1 VAALTEEKGKL
12 TVLEEEP
19 LSERELA
26 EATKL
31 LSSLLARG
39 GAEAAVEAGLAAAQ
53 EEIRAVAEELE
64 RLSRKLLPEV
74 AELDLGAMAG
84 YLFGIT
90 DPIGQIQAWF
100 AERFREM
107 AAWFSSAVQGIF
119 KDFWDK
125 IISPVLGGVRFVVD
139 AIKSTLDG
147 VAQQVAGLAS
157 SIISGVM
164 GALAPLLEGARSF
177 LGSLIQGVAAGVA
190 SLASQVGSLFS
201 SLASQIGSV
210 ASAVA
215 SGFASLA
222 SRLGDVARGILDAV
236 GRVGAAVG
244 EAFGKLADL
253 VSRSLGELAGRVLG
267 AVQTIAS
274 MLTGLFERVVGS
286 LAGLGDLVARGFA
299 GLAQSISGVAQAVAR
314 VVAPIAEAVA
324 RALDPIADM
333 VGRGFAAMGEW
344 MAKASQSLLQVG
356 VSIQGFVNAVLHLP
370 ERIRGFFEWIKEAIE
385 GVRRAIE
392 GFFRDPIG
400 AIRAALRDIGEWI
413 WKALPGWL
421 RDAVELLA
429 SFFRELRESLGSS
442 PIDLRGFF
450 KGVFDWL
457 AQQIWNM
464 LPDWLRG
471 AIQALQ
477 DFADW
482 LRRSLEDFARDP
494 MGFLQ
499 RGFTWLAQ
507 QIWEHLPEPAR
518 GALQAL
524 KGWLDEVWRRL
535 GEFAE
540 SARRALEDF
549 AKWIWEHLPE
559 PLKWFLERVREF
571 FEQAWR
577 GIVWFFTEAAPNFF
591 SWLWQ
596 QLQEFAR
603 DPAGYVY
610 RGFQWLGEEIWK
622 RLPDPVKWFF
632 ERVRE
637 FFEWAWS
644 GLVWLF
650 SEGLPNFFRWLWERV
665 QEFWR
670 DPIGSISRGLY
681 WVGEQIW
688 KLLPDPLKQF
698 ITWVRGGLEW
708 LWQQFLEFVRDPIGA
723 IQSFFAWLAERV
735 MEGLKWIAD
744 VLWKGVEAVF
754 RWLGGALAGFV
765 ELLYRVVVE
774 PMRGIAE
781 SIGRAALDAL
791 EWIVGVGRSA
801 VERAVETIKSVL
813 RAGLEEGKRLLLETV
828 LRVVGGGG
836 GGEVDLALT
845 LSGIAI
851 LLSFVWDWGASVC
864 KYFSHLTERV
874 FVGYVASMGV
884 RFGIIT
890 VDNAIKKVFG
900 IYTRPARILYEL
912 GEFLHRLAD
921 SMRHW
926 FFELVPRGL
935 AAVIEPAFMYA
946 WRQGCD
952 FFGLEDLPLSAPA
965 LPLVVTALQRLGIVE
980 EAGVGGEGG
989 VALPAPPS
997 LGPMPP
1003 ARVTAPPP
1011 VAALARRVS
1020 PAEVFHRYLM
1030 YRGYPK
1036 WFREVFT
1043 GAGEWGDRAKVEVVD
1058 RFGQTRTIP
1067 LAMVFEMPTPGEVA
1081 EMMVKDA
1088 FASFD
1093 DYKRWAARL
1102 GVPESV
1108 AVFNYF
1114 LRFRYPDPRF
1124 LWTFAL
1130 RAAANMLW
1138 FRQTPEMKGDAE
1150 RDARPIGAYIPADPA
1165 DFNGRGGEA
1174 FRILVKYLKWQ
1185 DYASFAWDAG
1195 WPSDAGII
1203 ADALAD
1209 IPSKIDARWMC
1220 VPPGTIVLGDNKPIE
1235 TYRIGDATLYG
1246 GRVLET
1252 FARPY
1257 RGDLVVIKGL
1267 GLLPIKVTPE
1277 HPVLVVEGEIRWRYY
1292 RRGGKTV
1299 ATHERVFSEP
1309 FFVEA
1314 EGVQPAPVR
1323 STARGYVFRRRGH
1336 YLVVPRLR
1344 GEYDIR
1350 EVDLSKYYKCY
1361 SVVPRR
1367 VRERLGERIPRL
1379 ILDEDTA
1386 WMLGFYVGDG
1396 SVFENRKGGCV
1407 RFYPASGEH
1416 VARLVRVIERYG
1428 GRPMVYKYG
1437 NSYMVVWYNT
1447 AVKRFLAEHF
1457 GDRAYNRH
1465 IPDFVLLHK
1474 DEGVLRAFLQG
1485 YLDADGHRYGSRGQ
1499 RYEAVTVSKVLALQL
1514 QLLCF
1519 RLGYVCSITPKNE
1532 PQAGYAGEAYR
1543 LTIEL
1548 ERDEKR
1554 VKIRFAGDYVLVPV
1568 VEVSREPYEGYVYNL
1583 ETERNVYLVSNA
1595 IVHNCKWGLL
1605 DLLGELGVGATS
1617 PPEAIATALEGG
1629 GARGAGG
1636 PEMKM
1641 DVELLC
1647 KFLMAGGLHP
1657 YYVPLSAIAEA
1668 MNALSEERTM
1678 VRTGVQNLYERGL
1691 ITLRTARSLLSG
1703 IGVVRFKVA
1712 YAAPPNFTWKSF
1724 DFGVPI
1730 RFLEPEVHLTLVRSA
1745 MDRYLEVYG
1754 KAVSEVARGVRELA
1768 ISPEDGEKL
1777 LKKYAEAIGARL
1789 NATLGGELGLR
1800 AEVAPD
1806 EEYFKA
1812 WLEYAQ
1818 LTADIE
1824 TVYRLRLLAQRI
1836 LGWVIYRVATGYVT
1850 GEELERV
1857 LATLETHFNFT
1868 KRELD
1873 AVRALAAAVNDIA
1886 VRETERSTRARVALE
1901 EAVPTL
1907 GTLAAM
1913 AEYVEVPMGFVRQVL
1928 AERRVTGTY
1937 AELWIR
1943 YLVARTI
1950 AREVDTLSSTYRRW
1964 VENFAEPVGV
1974 GEAIR
1979 ELMRAGGWTDREL
1992 AIYDVDLYLRRAFR
2006 VMSLLTPTVRQFV
2019 GDALYLSDWERYLED
2034 LLRARGV
2041 DLERYKRQVE
2051 YYKTLIRNR
2060 RLRARVNA
2068 YITELVNAYAE
2079 GVITEDE
2086 LRGELEYLK
2095 GYGLVDEEVEIVT
2108 WIAELRR
2115 ARRLA
2120 RRR

>member
-1 VAALTEEKGKL
+1 MTEGETNL
-12 TVLEEEP
+12 AVLEEKP

-31 LSSLLARG
+31 LSSLLSKG
-39 GAEAAVEAGLAAAQ
+39 GAEAALEAGLVAAQ
-53 EEIRAVAEELE
+53 EELRAVAEELE

-74 AELDLGAMAG
+74 AELDLEAMAG

-90 DPIGQIQAWF
+90 DPIGQIQGWF
-100 AERFREM
+100 AERFRE
-107 AAWFSSAVQGIF
+107 ATVWFSSAVQGIF
-119 KDFWDK
+119 RDFWDK

-201 SLASQIGSV
+201 SLATQIGNV

-267 AVQTIAS
+267 AVQTVAS

-286 LAGLGDLVARGFA
+286 LAGLGDLMARGFA
-299 GLAQSISGVAQAVAR
+299 GLAQSISGVAQTVAR
-314 VVAPIAEAVA
+314 AVAPIAEAVA
-324 RALDPIADM
+324 RALGPIADM

-344 MAKASQSLLQVG
+344 MAKASQSLLQLG
-356 VSIQGFVNAVLHLP
+356 VSVQGFVNAVLHLP

-450 KGVFDWL
+450 KGIFDWL

-471 AIQALQ
+471 AIQAIQ

-482 LRRSLEDFARDP
+482 LRKSLEEFARDP

-507 QIWEHLPEPAR
+507 QIWEHLPEPVR
-518 GALQAL
+518 GALLTL
-524 KGWLDEVWRRL
+524 KGWLDETWRRL

-559 PLKWFLERVREF
+559 PLRWFLERVRDF
-571 FEQAWR
+571 FEQIWR
-577 GIVWFFTEAAPNFF
+577 GIVWFFTEAVPNFF

-637 FFEWAWS
+637 FFEWAWN

-650 SEGLPNFFRWLWERV
+650 SEGLPNFFRWLWERI

-688 KLLPDPLKQF
+688 NLLPDPLRQF
-698 ITWVRGGLEW
+698 IIWVRKGLEW

-723 IQSFFAWLAERV
+723 IQGFFAWLAERV
-735 MEGLKWIAD
+735 MEGVKWIAD

-754 RWLGGALAGFV
+754 RWLGGVLAGFA
-765 ELLYRVVVE
+765 ELLYRAVVE
-774 PMRGIAE
+774 PLRGIAE
-781 SIGRAALDAL
+781 SIGRAVLASLGWL
-791 EWIVGVGRSA
+791 VGLGQSA
-801 VERAVETIKSVL
+801 AKQIAETVEGAI
-813 RAGLEEGKRLLLETV
+813 RAGFEEGKRLLLEAIAEA
-828 LRVVGGGG
+828 VGGRGV
-836 GGEVDLALT
+836 GEIDLALKVT
-845 LSGIAI
+845 LLAFGLSG
-851 LLSFVWDWGASVC
+851 LFDWAASLA
-864 KYFSHLTERV
+864 KYLSHLNERI
-874 FVGYVASMGV
+874 FIGYVASLGV
-884 RFGIIT
+884 QFGIVT
-890 VDNAIKKVFG
+890 VDNAIRKVWG
-900 IYTRPARILYEL
+900 VYLRPARAWYEL
-912 GEFLHRLAD
+912 GEFLARTAD
-921 SMRHW
+921 TMRHW
-926 FFELVPRGL
+926 FFELVPRGF
-935 AAVIEPAFMYA
+935 AAVIEPAFMYT
-946 WRQGCD
+946 WRQACD
-952 FFGLEDLPLSAPA
+952 TFGLENLPLSAPA
-965 LPLVVTALQRLGIVE
+965 LPLVVTALQRLGLT
-980 EAGVGGEGG
+980 G
-989 VALPAPPS
+989 
-997 LGPMPP
+997 
-1003 ARVTAPPP
+1003 
-1011 VAALARRVS
+1011 
-1020 PAEVFHRYLM
+1020 PAEVGEWDAFKMLEDYMM
-1030 YRGYPK
+1030 YRGYPR
-1036 WFREVFT
+1036 WFREAFL
-1043 GAGEWGDRAKVEVVD
+1043 GFGKYGMRAKIRVSD
-1058 RFGQTRTIP
+1058 RFRQRRDIP
-1067 LAMVFEMPTPGEVA
+1067 LAMVYEMPTPGELA

-1093 DYKRWAARL
+1093 DYKRWAERL

-1108 AVFNYF
+1108 AVFYYF
-1114 LRFRYPDPRF
+1114 LRFRYPDPRY

-1138 FRQTPEMKGDAE
+1138 FRQTPEMRGDAE
-1150 RDARPIGAYIPADPA
+1150 QDARPIGAYTPADPA

-1174 FRILVKYLKWQ
+1174 FRILLKYLKWQ

-1386 WMLGFYVGDG
+1386 WMIGFYVGDG

-1474 DEGVLRAFLQG
+1474 DERVLRAFLQG

-1519 RLGYVCSITPKNE
+1519 RLGYVCSITPKSE
-1532 PQAGYAGEAYR
+1532 PQAGYTGEAYR

-1554 VKIRFAGDYVLVPV
+1554 AKIRFAGDYVLVPV
-1568 VEVSREPYEGYVYNL
+1568 VEVSREPYEGHVYNL

-1595 IVHNCKWGLL
+1595 IVHNCKWGLF
-1605 DLLGELGVGATS
+1605 DLLGELGVGAAS
-1617 PPEAIATALEGG
+1617 PPEAIATALAGG

-1641 DVELLC
+1641 NVEVLC

-1657 YYVPLSAIAEA
+1657 YYVPLSAVAEA

-1691 ITLRTARSLLSG
+1691 ITLRTARSLMSG
-1703 IGVVRFKVA
+1703 MGVVRFKVA
-1712 YAAPPNFTWKSF
+1712 YAAPPDFAWKSF
-1724 DFGVPI
+1724 DFGVPV

-1754 KAVSEVARGVRELA
+1754 RAVSEVARGVRELA
-1768 ISPEDGEKL
+1768 LSPEEGERI

-1789 NATLGGELGLR
+1789 SATLGGELGLR
-1800 AEVAPD
+1800 AEIAPD

-1818 LTADIE
+1818 LTSDIE
-1824 TVYRLRLLAQRI
+1824 TAYRLRLLAQRI

-1857 LATLETHFNFT
+1857 LATLETHFKFT

-1886 VRETERSTRARVALE
+1886 VREAARSTRARVALE

-1913 AEYVEVPMGFVRQVL
+1913 AEYVEVPMGFVQQVL

-1943 YLVARTI
+1943 YLMARTI
-1950 AREVDTLSSTYRRW
+1950 SREVDALSSTYRRW
-1964 VENFAEPVGV
+1964 VESFAEPVEV

-1992 AIYDVDLYLRRAFR
+1992 TIYDVDLYLRRAFR
-2006 VMSLLTPTVRQFV
+2006 VMSLLTPTVRQFI
-2019 GDALYLSDWERYLED
+2019 GDALYLSDWEKYFED

-2095 GYGLVDEEVEIVT
+2095 GYGLVDEEIEIVT